1 MQKDPY
7 DILGVSRSASMEEI
21 DQAYKNLVK
30 KYHPDRYRD
39 NPLRELAEEKLK
51 EIIEAYE
58 YIKLERN
65 NQTSSK
71 NNYNP
76 YASQNSQ
83 NQYTSQN
90 SQYTNQSTNQNT
102 YQSYPQQNNQNP
114 PQSNDEFCAGCCAGL
129 SALWCLDAF
138 CECAGS
144 DCI

>member
-1 MQKDPY
+1 MRKDPY
-7 DILGVSRSASMEEI
+7 EVLGVSRDASMDEVE
-21 DQAYKNLVK
+21 QAYKSLVK

-58 YIKLERN
+58 YIKSQRSSQTYSNNTYNPHTSQTSQYN
-65 NQTSSK
+65 NQNT
-71 NNYNP
+71 Y
-76 YASQNSQ
+76 
-83 NQYTSQN
+83 
-90 SQYTNQSTNQNT
+90 QNT

-114 PQSNDEFCAGCCAGL
+114 PQSTDEFCAGCCAGL

>member
-7 DILGVSRSASMEEI
+7 DILGVRRDATMEEI
-21 DQAYKNLVK
+21 DQAYKSLVK

-58 YIKLERN
+58 YIKMQRN
-65 NQTSSK
+65 NQTYS
-71 NNYNP
+71 NNTYN
-76 YASQNSQ
+76 SH
-83 NQYTSQN
+83 TSQT
-90 SQYTNQSTNQNT
+90 SQYKNQNTYQNT

>member
-76 YASQNSQ
+76 YASQN
-83 NQYTSQN
+83 QYTSQN

-102 YQSYPQQNNQNP
+102 YQSYPQQNNQTP
-114 PQSNDEFCAGCCAGL
+114 SPTQTDDDFWAGCCAGL

-144 DCI
+144 DCIW